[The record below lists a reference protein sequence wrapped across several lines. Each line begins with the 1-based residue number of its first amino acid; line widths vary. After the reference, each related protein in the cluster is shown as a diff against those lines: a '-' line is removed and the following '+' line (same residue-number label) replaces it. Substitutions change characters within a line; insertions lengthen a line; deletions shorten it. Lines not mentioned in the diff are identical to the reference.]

1 MLVCDLNNI
10 KLIKKINIKGPTIF
24 EVDISYTVL
33 VLTLSNSQQYRNM
46 AKVTILLIVA
56 LASSVFAK
64 PYEVTEKKTDHPVE
78 EIAPL
83 KGLSF
88 GANRFSDDYLI
99 QLYERFLHIQPL
111 KHPGL
116 EDQHEK
122 RSADGEEEALEEKAQ
137 PDAHHESGNMEEK
150 KDPAGSN
157 KTELAEDVERQESN
171 IPPKDA
177 PSSNVEKEGKK
188 NELDEMKESESKE
201 LKPNTPENHNNDQH
215 RKPNIKDKAKSD
227 DKVVKQ
233 DDVKDIKER
242 RSPLVQINVNV
253 GPGK

>member
-1 MLVCDLNNI
+1 
-10 KLIKKINIKGPTIF
+10 
-24 EVDISYTVL
+24 
-33 VLTLSNSQQYRNM
+33 M

-64 PYEVTEKKTDHPVE
+64 PYEVTEKKAGHPVG

-99 QLYERFLHIQPL
+99 QLYERFLHIHPL

-122 RSADGEEEALEEKAQ
+122 RSTDGEEEALEEKAR
-137 PDAHHESGNMEEK
+137 PDAHKEPGDMEEK
-150 KDPAGSN
+150 KGPAGSN
-157 KTELAEDVERQESN
+157 KTELAEDEERQGSN
-171 IPPKDA
+171 VPPKDA
-177 PSSNVEKEGKK
+177 PSSNGEKEGKK
-188 NELDEMKESESKE
+188 NELDEVKESERNE
-201 LKPNTPENHNNDQH
+201 LKPKTPENLNNDQH

-233 DDVKDIKER
+233 DYVKNIKDQER

-253 GPGK
+253 GPAV

>member
-1 MLVCDLNNI
+1 
-10 KLIKKINIKGPTIF
+10 
-24 EVDISYTVL
+24 
-33 VLTLSNSQQYRNM
+33 M

-64 PYEVTEKKTDHPVE
+64 PYEVTEKKADHPIE

-83 KGLSF
+83 KELSI

-122 RSADGEEEALEEKAQ
+122 QEEALEEKAQ

-150 KDPAGSN
+150 QGPAGSN
-157 KTELAEDVERQESN
+157 KTELAEDEERQESN

-188 NELDEMKESESKE
+188 NELDEVKESESKE
-201 LKPNTPENHNNDQH
+201 LKPKTPESLNNDQH

-233 DDVKDIKER
+233 DDVKDIEDKER